1 MVQKY
6 SFIKVEGTF
15 ITCNNKIITASASAS
30 ATGNTIEES
39 DNVAYMYAKQNLEI
53 SAQQNASENNL
64 ILKKLLKIKTVIA
77 TNDNPDNIIEIDE
90 THVNDVPD
98 NIIEIDET
106 HVNDVPDNIIE
117 IDETH
122 VNDNPDNI
130 IEIDETHVNDDNE
143 NNMFHEVDD
152 EMLNNI
158 LEIEEMP
165 SDTIS
170 NFMEMEIRDEIEY
183 ILDNQTKL
191 QHPKTVDICLPKNI

>member
-106 HVNDVPDNIIE
+106 HVND
-117 IDETH
+117 
-122 VNDNPDNI
+122 NPDNI